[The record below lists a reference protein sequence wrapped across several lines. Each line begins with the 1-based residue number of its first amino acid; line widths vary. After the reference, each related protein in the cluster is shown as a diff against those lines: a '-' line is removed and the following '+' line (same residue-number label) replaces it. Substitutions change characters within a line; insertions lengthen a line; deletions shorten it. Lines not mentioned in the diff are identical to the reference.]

1 MTNVQDQYEETP
13 YYESLTYQQNNT
25 TPVQQPIQ
33 VNQPNNSYGS
43 NATNKTPCNPE
54 GFFPI
59 LLLISDILIM
69 FYFICDVIS
78 NGNVNSD
85 LIIVFT
91 LGGIIF
97 ILVSCFLGRVLPFY
111 SSINISSTFGTIT
124 ILNKKIFGWFDKK
137 IIIQINDIQEV
148 IVQSKN
154 LGKKNYFYVIFKL
167 SDGREVKDFPGV
179 INKKGEGKKV
189 FQIIRNALPQRIAFS
204 GNLVN

>member
-1 MTNVQDQYEETP
+1 MQ
-13 YYESLTYQQNNT
+13 SRR
-25 TPVQQPIQ
+25 
-33 VNQPNNSYGS
+33 
-43 NATNKTPCNPE
+43 
-54 GFFPI
+54 FFPI

-69 FYFICDVIS
+69 FYFIYDVIS
-78 NGNVNSD
+78 NGNINTA

-137 IIIQINDIQEV
+137 IIIKINDLQEV

-167 SDGREVKDFPGV
+167 SDGREVNDFPGV